1 LANPKARPGTNA
13 ARLSSWAARSLA
25 IFAGVACTD
34 AAAPNDSVAHAGAT
48 GVSGAAVSGGSGT
61 GGASGVGGVA
71 GTGGADAKAG
81 TTTTVAGTSSA
92 GIENG
97 GAASAGGSAGVAGS
111 AAGTGGDL
119 LMAGAAGM
127 AGSGAQEPPK
137 VVLFDGSD
145 LTAWS
150 SRNGGGAAPWTVSD
164 GALVVVANSG
174 DIQTRQAYGD
184 IQLHVEFWIPQTP
197 TSNAEQDRGNSGI
210 YLQGRYEVQVLDS
223 YQHPLDGANDCGA
236 IYELKNADVNAA
248 LPAET
253 WQTYEITFR
262 APRWSGQTKS
272 ENARISVIWNGQQ
285 AQSNV
290 EVPAPTRL
298 GDAEAPGDAPLRLQ
312 DHGHGVRYRNIWLRE
327 Q

>member
-1 LANPKARPGTNA
+1 M
-13 ARLSSWAARSLA
+13 ARSLA

-164 GALVVVANSG
+164 GALVVVPNSG